1 MRSNSEPD
9 SQKYLTPSVLLQL
22 KLQDFP
28 GTVVFDLEILLI
40 SKDLCEDMFIEH

>member
-9 SQKYLTPSVLLQL
+9 SQKYLTPSVLQL

-28 GTVVFDLEILLI
+28 GTVVFDLEILFL
-40 SKDLCEDMFIEH
+40 SKDLCEAMFIEH